1 MQTYLIVSTME
12 KPLPNLVLTKAI
24 QNYILANVSRL
35 LQIPVNRKFFDS
47 DDYKKIVAMMEA
59 AHNE

>member
-24 QNYILANVSRL
+24 QNYILANASRL
-35 LQIPVNRKFFDS
+35 LQIPVNRNFFES

>member
-1 MQTYLIVSTME
+1 ME

-35 LQIPVNRKFFDS
+35 LQIPVNRKFFES